1 MRPLES
7 KLPPNP
13 LEPLSRADTHPGL
26 AILRKVAE
34 RTGSRP
40 SEGIWILESRAI
52 LEVFRCF
59 VCFLAAVRLQLR
71 FGRRRGVRMSPG
83 SREGGE
89 TGRQEDPA
97 NGGEERLGFESRVQ
111 GVQGMLIAEALS
123 KQCFRAR
130 RSYVPSLKP
139 GPHELCTGL
148 ATCFSKVPPRGRQD
162 VLSTCH
168 PADKHARRTRVP

>member
-1 MRPLES
+1 MRSLES
-7 KLPPNP
+7 KLPPNH
-13 LEPLSRADTHPGL
+13 THPGL

-52 LEVFRCF
+52 LEMFRCF

-71 FGRRRGVRMSPG
+71 FGRGVRISPG

-89 TGRQEDPA
+89 TGRQEDSA